1 MEKRVRERE
10 RERERDGEEYRKR
23 NNFEKYH
30 HSMFPKE

>member
-1 MEKRVRERE
+1 MEKRERE
-10 RERERDGEEYRKR
+10 RERTKRDGEEYRKR

>member
-10 RERERDGEEYRKR
+10 RERERDCEEYRKR